1 MLEDNEDFRN
11 EFDRIYEDKDITEAD
26 DVSIPEIMDDTY
38 MNMEVSLPRD
48 TEGPDFARV
57 TKRLKYANFL
67 PIRTANENTILYT
80 RVYKV

>member
-57 TKRLKYANFL
+57 TKRLNDANGL
-67 PIRTANENTILYT
+67 PIGTANENLILY
-80 RVYKV
+80 K